1 MQTQAIEA
9 AGQTAS
15 GGMTFSPLEF
25 ALLSLVF
32 TVVGGIIVGIV
43 VRYLSANRFM
53 TRAECQEKHA
63 NDCRSNKDLHN
74 KIEELKQQQ
83 EKFQDAVA
91 ERNHILFRML
101 RGLVVYSDLS
111 AENKEKI
118 LNERGRD
125 LG

>member
-1 MQTQAIEA
+1 MKTQAIETAEKA
-9 AGQTAS
+9 AGW
-15 GGMTFSPLEF
+15 MTFSPLEF

-32 TVVGGIIVGIV
+32 TVIGGIIVGIV

-53 TRAECQEKHA
+53 TRVECQEKHA
-63 NDCRSNKDLHN
+63 NDCRFNQDLHK
-74 KIEELKQQQ
+74 KIEDLQRQQ
-83 EKFQDAVA
+83 EKFQEAVA

-101 RGLVVYSDLS
+101 RGLVVYSDIS
-111 AENKEKI
+111 AENKERI

>member
-9 AGQTAS
+9 AGQA
-15 GGMTFSPLEF
+15 GGMVFSPLEF
-25 ALLSLVF
+25 ALLSLIC
-32 TVVGGIIVGIV
+32 TVMGGVIVGIV

-53 TRAECQEKHA
+53 TREECDAKHA
-63 NDCRSNKDLHN
+63 NDCRSNQDLHR

-83 EKFQDAVA
+83 EKFQDGIA

-125 LG
+125 IG